1 MRHLRRLGHSL
12 AAGAFAGAALAP
24 LQLLLWP
31 EVSLSPA
38 KACLALVAWTSWAA
52 VWVGALLFLL
62 TEVVGLFAT
71 YLAANRGFSVGLWR
85 WLMIVVSFV
94 VAATAWWNR
103 EETRDLLLGDNR
115 QALAVSGSIATIY
128 MVTLLV
134 LAIQRRPPWRV
145 PMVSVGLAAFV
156 VAALWVVWIATPVSR
171 PSSGAAVEP
180 PPFAP
185 AHRLLFVSWEGADLP
200 WLLPAM
206 ERGDMPFL
214 RKLWESGA
222 WGQLRTVRPYARSA
236 TLATLA
242 TGCAPAVHGVLGRRS
257 YRVPWLTSGP
267 VTLLLAGPW
276 PTPHQIP
283 WRAWERAPGLAPR
296 RATLWQILI
305 GAGRKVGLVGWPRY
319 AQGTWTVSTPLAAD
333 VAPFSTLDDDL
344 RAALEPAL
352 RAMPEFAE
360 DARNSFALATALGA
374 TATRYATAEPVD
386 ALAIDYTLASHL
398 RPQWTA
404 EDPATQGEDLLHQAA
419 RLLDDQLRTLWMLEG
434 GDALLVVVSPYGLG
448 PPSSWQR
455 LSQLVGT
462 PRRWRVSPTNSPD
475 GFVLFSGPG
484 VRPGRLRTARLADVT
499 ATVLYL
505 LELPVARDMAGRVLL
520 EAVTE
525 SRASEMPLRMIP
537 SYPSLP
543 PERPTTAPAR

>member
-52 VWVGALLFLL
+52 VWIGAVLFVL

-85 WLMIVVSFV
+85 WLMIAVSFV

-115 QALAVSGSIATIY
+115 QALAASGSIATIY

-134 LAIQRRPPWRV
+134 LAIQRRPPWPA
-145 PMVSVGLAAFV
+145 PMVSVGLAALV
-156 VAALWVVWIATPVSR
+156 VAALWVVWIATPVSK
-171 PSSGAAVEP
+171 PSSGASVEP

-236 TLATLA
+236 TLATLT

-257 YRVPWLTSGP
+257 YRVSWLTSGP

-296 RATLWQILI
+296 RATLWQILL

-319 AQGTWTVSTPLAAD
+319 AQGTWTVPTPLAAD
-333 VAPFSTLDDDL
+333 VAPFSTLDGDL

-352 RAMPEFAE
+352 RAIPGFAE
-360 DARNSFALATALGA
+360 DARKSFALATALGA

-434 GDALLVVVSPYGLG
+434 GDALIVVVSPYGLG
-448 PPSSWQR
+448 LPSSWQR

-543 PERPTTAPAR
+543 PSRPTTAPAR